1 MTPAGLVNDW
11 RLSMEILT
19 ATLAISVVLYLAGG
33 CFKGRDYRPEGQ
45 RGLPSR
51 KVLQEGLCLITFAG
65 R

>member
-1 MTPAGLVNDW
+1 
-11 RLSMEILT
+11 MEILT